1 MPGTTMLLTVA
12 KEYVQKRGSSCE
24 ICGPDAAKR
33 RDRDPGQVYELTVR
47 NETGQNR
54 QCQGQG

>member
-1 MPGTTMLLTVA
+1 MSLTVA
-12 KEYVQKRGSSCE
+12 KEYVQKRGSPCK

-47 NETGQNR
+47 YEAGQNR
-54 QCQGQG
+54 QSQGQG